1 MKTIKKTYPLFLSL
15 FCALFFLIIIQSC
28 NKEKRKKRGILPDS
42 SIYQSQNY
50 NDLVLDSAS
59 ITAFLKTFPVS
70 DTIQEEI
77 HEFYT
82 RRNYQLAWITKNGLT
97 HSVSIFYNQ
106 LQAYQKDFDDN
117 SFDNAQM
124 ENLILAAQADEKKFQ
139 TQKSEV
145 QQLELLLTATFFK
158 YAEKA
163 YNGITKNPF
172 DLEWFIPRKKKNY
185 QTLLDSLVS
194 LSKGEKIQ
202 EPVNQYYIRLK
213 KKLREYRD
221 IQQKGGWQQIV
232 ANKKVIALGDSDS
245 CIVNVK
251 KHLLLTGD
259 LQENDGS
266 IAFTDSL
273 AKAVKRFQ
281 FRMGLSKNGELDLAT
296 IKELNQP
303 VEARIKQI
311 MINMERL
318 RWVPVELEKDYLLI
332 NIPEFRL
339 HVFENG
345 KQAWAMNVV
354 VGKTATQTSIFKG
367 HLSTIVL
374 NPYWGI
380 PTSIV
385 KNEILQKLKRNADYL
400 SDNNMEVLS
409 GNTVV
414 NPNKINWKKY
424 KDNENV
430 PFTFR
435 QKPGDDNALGKI
447 KFLFPNNFSIYLH
460 DTPSKGLFN
469 ESKRAFSHGC
479 IRVAEPNRLALY
491 LLRKDSTWNENRVNK
506 ILKTDKEYGIRVR
519 PTVPVYIVY
528 FTTWVDS
535 AGQINFRKD
544 LYDLDTKLSKEI
556 FGSM

>member
-1 MKTIKKTYPLFLSL
+1 MKKKYVYFKLFTFVFVLL
-15 FCALFFLIIIQSC
+15 MIASC
-28 NKEKRKKRGILPDS
+28 DKEQKKRGGVLPDS
-42 SIYQSQNY
+42 SIYTPQNFT
-50 NDLVLDSAS
+50 DLVMDSS
-59 ITAFLKTFPVS
+59 IVNTFLSKNQYS
-70 DTIQEEI
+70 DTIQNEVKA
-77 HEFYT
+77 FYS
-82 RRNYQLAWITKNGLT
+82 RRNFQFAWLSQNGLT
-97 HSVSIFYNQ
+97 HSVTDFYHQ
-106 LQAYQKDFDDN
+106 LSTFQKDFADSSLHN
-117 SFDNAQM
+117 SRLEDLVALAQ
-124 ENLILAAQADEKKFQ
+124 NDEKKFVK
-139 TQKSEV
+139 QKAQAQE
-145 QQLELLLTATFFK
+145 LELLLTSTFFK

-163 YNGITKNPF
+163 YGGIAKNTF

-185 QTLLDSLVS
+185 QALLDSLVS
-194 LSKGEKIQ
+194 LSKGEKVQ
-202 EPVNQYYIRLK
+202 EPVNQFYIRLK
-213 KKLREYRD
+213 DKLREYRS
-221 IQQKGGWQQIV
+221 IQRKGAWQEVITD
-232 ANKKVIALGDSDS
+232 KKRIAVGDSDS
-245 CIVNVK
+245 CVVHVK

-259 LQENDGS
+259 LRENDGS

-273 AKAVKRFQ
+273 GEALKKYQ
-281 FRMGLSKNGELDLAT
+281 SRMGLAQNGNLDAAT
-296 IKELNQP
+296 IKELNLP
-303 VEARIKQI
+303 IEARIKQI

-318 RWVPVELEKDYLLI
+318 RWVPVEIEKDYLLV

-339 HVFENG
+339 HIFENG
-345 KQAWAMNVV
+345 KKAWAMNVV
-354 VGKTATQTSIFKG
+354 VGKAATQTSIFKG
-367 HLSTIVL
+367 NLSTIVL

-385 KNEILQKLKRNADYL
+385 RHEILSKLKRNPNYL
-400 SDNNMEVLS
+400 ANNNMEVLS

-424 KDNENV
+424 KDNTNV

-506 ILKTDKEYGIRVR
+506 ILSTDKEYGIRVR

-544 LYDLDTKLSKEI
+544 LYDLDKKLSKEI